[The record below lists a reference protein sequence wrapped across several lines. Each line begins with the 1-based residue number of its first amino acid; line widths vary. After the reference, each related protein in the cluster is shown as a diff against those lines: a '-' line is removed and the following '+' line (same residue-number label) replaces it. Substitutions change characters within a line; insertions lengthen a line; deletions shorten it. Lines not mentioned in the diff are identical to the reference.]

1 MGQSHSQSFAPV
13 TMQRKKSLRSPF
25 LRRKQRPPLS
35 ATFTAPNALNIETL
49 NINTA
54 TVEQLMTL
62 QGITRQIA
70 QSIVDYRTAIGGRF
84 QRVDDLA
91 LVSGI
96 GAEKLEKI
104 RPEICVKK
112 KLGSINGSIQSSRTP
127 SMDSVVSESQP
138 REQKIILNIN
148 TASIFQLQQINGMN
162 QEIAAKVIDYRIK
175 KGPFK
180 SLDDL
185 IKIKGLSH
193 ARLGAVRTHLSV
205 NDDDIPKTPRPKHST
220 ISTSTP
226 LRNGFHH
233 PVNSGKNLG
242 HRKSLSVPIKMNLNL
257 SNGFTN
263 APVHDIFE
271 LLGAYSHR
279 PIVEEDYRFVVCFF
293 F

>member
-49 NINTA
+49 NINSA

-127 SMDSVVSESQP
+127 SMDSVVSESQS

-162 QEIAAKVIDYRIK
+162 QELAAKVIDYRIK

-180 SLDDL
+180 TLDDL

-205 NDDDIPKTPRPKHST
+205 NDDDIPKTPRPKHSI

-226 LRNGFHH
+226 LRNGFHQ
-233 PVNSGKNLG
+233 VNSGKSIG

-257 SNGFTN
+257 TNGFTN

-279 PIVEEDYRFVVCFF
+279 PIVEEDYRFVCFEDN
-293 F
+293 

>member
-1 MGQSHSQSFAPV
+1 
-13 TMQRKKSLRSPF
+13 
-25 LRRKQRPPLS
+25 
-35 ATFTAPNALNIETL
+35 
-49 NINTA
+49 
-54 TVEQLMTL
+54 MTL

-112 KLGSINGSIQSSRTP
+112 KLGSTNGSIQSSRTP
-127 SMDSVVSESQP
+127 SMDSVISESIP
-138 REQKIILNIN
+138 REQKIILNVN

-180 SLDDL
+180 TLDDM

-205 NDDDIPKTPRPKHST
+205 NDDDILKTPRPKHSTT

-226 LRNGFHH
+226 LRNGFH
-233 PVNSGKNLG
+233 PGKSIG
-242 HRKSLSVPIKMNLNL
+242 HRKSLSVPIKMNLNVT
-257 SNGFTN
+257 NGFTN

-279 PIVEEDYRFVVCFF
+279 PIVEEDYRFVNMSFLFVFF
-293 F
+293 L

>member
-1 MGQSHSQSFAPV
+1 
-13 TMQRKKSLRSPF
+13 
-25 LRRKQRPPLS
+25 
-35 ATFTAPNALNIETL
+35 
-49 NINTA
+49 
-54 TVEQLMTL
+54 MTL

-127 SMDSVVSESQP
+127 SMDSVISESQS
-138 REQKIILNIN
+138 REQQKQILNIN

-162 QEIAAKVIDYRIK
+162 QEIAAKVIEYRIK

-180 SLDDL
+180 TLDDM

-193 ARLGAVRTHLSV
+193 ARLGAVRIHLSV

-226 LRNGFHH
+226 LRNGFNQ
-233 PVNSGKNLG
+233 VNSGKSIG
-242 HRKSLSVPIKMNLNL
+242 HRKSLSVPIKINLNL
-257 SNGFTN
+257 TNGFTN

-279 PIVEEDYRFVVCFF
+279 PIVEEDYRFVF
-293 F
+293 